1 MWLGWGGARGVVWVI
16 VWETDEVT
24 PTSVMEDIVEVTTLA
39 MDITNNLRERG
50 ERERERKE
58 ERDDN

>member
-1 MWLGWGGARGVVWVI
+1 MVWVI

>member
-16 VWETDEVT
+16 VMDTDEVT

-39 MDITNNLRERG
+39 MDVTNNLRERG
-50 ERERERKE
+50 EREREKGR
-58 ERDDN
+58 